1 MIDCLED
8 SKFNDSFI
16 KTNFE
21 DPPFNFK
28 SDGYNYY
35 SLILKIMANLEE
47 SKTLDEKYI
56 KKFNIKF
63 NDNSIEITYEKEIRY
78 IYRYPII
85 FELYSEKMKTA
96 FKVYDQQ
103 QLKEVLIILRKYY
116 IFFVNGKLEL
126 EYENIIKFK
135 NENNLLDNK
144 IILLPIMFDIF
155 NKFCYDNKLEE
166 KTNNDNDIIFDIDK
180 EILEPYFLHIEKEEI
195 KKKVNDEEKMKKFD
209 YKLLNNKLTFIMNA
223 ERRQFI
229 KNLDDYIKV
238 DIQVNPLM
246 IIGND
251 GVGKSITLQFYT
263 LLENKEYKKLYFNLK
278 LLTKCNIRDYTL
290 IELMRAFKDKK
301 DKQINFKK
309 YMEYVNL
316 FQNKDYTDIKQ
327 FFINLNEIIN
337 KLKNTPEK
345 YVIIFDQFNFEKIDI
360 TDIYNFKKK

>member
-8 SKFNDSFI
+8 SKFRDIFI

-28 SDGYNYY
+28 SDGNNYY
-35 SLILKIMANLEE
+35 SLILKIMPNLEE
-47 SKTLDEKYI
+47 SNTLDEKYI

-63 NDNSIEITYEKEIRY
+63 NDNFIELTYEKEIRY